1 MWALR
6 AAVRRGLR
14 LSRVGRGLPAPR
26 AAAPSCPARALAA
39 VGRRGPGN
47 LEGPWSG
54 GPGLRADGGRS
65 RAEDDE
71 EEPEDAD
78 EDAEEELLQG
88 EPLLPA
94 GTQRVCLVHPD
105 VKWGPGKPQMTRA
118 EWQVAEATALVHTLD
133 GWSVVQT
140 MVVSTKSPDR
150 KLVFGKGN
158 FQHLTEKIRGS
169 PDITCVFLN
178 VERMAAPTK
187 KELEAAW
194 GVEVFDRFTV
204 VLHIFRCN
212 ARTKEAR
219 LQVALAEIPL
229 HSSRRG
235 PLGLGHTSNLKRDV
249 AHLHR
254 GAGSRYIMGS
264 GESFMQVQQRLLREK
279 EAKIRKALDRLRKKR
294 QLLRQQRTRR
304 EFPVVSVVG
313 YTNCGE
319 HPREDAPREGAPVSA
334 WGAPAA
340 VRTCPG
346 EGRPVVSLEGFTG
359 AVVRT
364 PSTPSSYP
372 EHYRPVYTTGFP
384 PSTPSSCLHSHHCP
398 IYTTTVYTVHL
409 STPQA
414 SLRLHRPAVY
424 TITTTP
430 SIPPPIYT
438 VHPVYTTASPSSTP
452 SSCLHHHHYLI
463 YTTTHLHSPPVY
475 TTAFPSSTPSSCLH
489 HHHCPVYT
497 TTHLHSLPVYTTAS
511 PSSTPSHYPEHYHP
525 VYTTGF
531 PPSTP
536 SFCLHHHHCLI
547 YTTTCLHSPPVYTT
561 AFPSS
566 PPSSCL
572 HSHHCPVYTILLS
585 TPSPP
590 RLHHPPVYTI
600 TPAPSIPPP
609 RLHSPPVYT
618 TASPSVYTVLPATAA
633 PPPLYHPT
641 IYAIARSTQ
650 TTPLPSTPSHTHRL
664 HHQLPCVHTAALLRR
679 PESGD
684 GGFVPRVVSGP
695 GVPEGLG
702 GRVARGAATQE
713 GAVVSIRRARV
724 PRRELGREGLCSSL
738 TSTPS

>member
-47 LEGPWSG
+47 LEGPWGG

-78 EDAEEELLQG
+78 ENAEEELLQG

-229 HSSRRG
+229 HR
-235 PLGLGHTSNLKRDV
+235 SNLKRDV

-313 YTNCGE
+313 YTNCGKTTLIKALTGDAAIRPRDQLFATLDVTAHAGALPSRMTVLYVDTIGFLSQLPHGLIE
-319 HPREDAPREGAPVSA
+319 SFSATLEDVAHSDLIVHVRDVSHPEVELQKRSVLSTLHSLQLPAPLLDSMVEVHNKVDLVPGYSPTEPNAVPVSA
-334 WGAPAA
+334 MLGHGLQELKAELDAA
-340 VRTCPG
+340 VLKAT
-346 EGRPVVSLEGFTG
+346 GRQILTLRVRLAG
-359 AVVRT
+359 AQLSWLYKEATVQDVDVI
-364 PSTPSSYP
+364 P
-372 EHYRPVYTTGFP
+372 E
-384 PSTPSSCLHSHHCP
+384 
-398 IYTTTVYTVHL
+398 
-409 STPQA
+409 
-414 SLRLHRPAVY
+414 
-424 TITTTP
+424 
-430 SIPPPIYT
+430 
-438 VHPVYTTASPSSTP
+438 
-452 SSCLHHHHYLI
+452 
-463 YTTTHLHSPPVY
+463 
-475 TTAFPSSTPSSCLH
+475 
-489 HHHCPVYT
+489 
-497 TTHLHSLPVYTTAS
+497 
-511 PSSTPSHYPEHYHP
+511 
-525 VYTTGF
+525 
-531 PPSTP
+531 
-536 SFCLHHHHCLI
+536 
-547 YTTTCLHSPPVYTT
+547 
-561 AFPSS
+561 
-566 PPSSCL
+566 
-572 HSHHCPVYTILLS
+572 
-585 TPSPP
+585 
-590 RLHHPPVYTI
+590 
-600 TPAPSIPPP
+600 
-609 RLHSPPVYT
+609 
-618 TASPSVYTVLPATAA
+618 
-633 PPPLYHPT
+633 
-641 IYAIARSTQ
+641 
-650 TTPLPSTPSHTHRL
+650 
-664 HHQLPCVHTAALLRR
+664 
-679 PESGD
+679 D
-684 GGFVPRVVSGP
+684 
-695 GVPEGLG
+695 
-702 GRVARGAATQE
+702 GAADVTVIISDSAY
-713 GAVVSIRRARV
+713 GKFRKLF
-724 PRRELGREGLCSSL
+724 PG
-738 TSTPS
+738 

>member
-1 MWALR
+1 MSPPRPHANHQHVTRIGLWAAPPHRSAARRAMWALR

-47 LEGPWSG
+47 SEGPWGG

-71 EEPEDAD
+71 EEAEDAD
-78 EDAEEELLQG
+78 ENAEEELLQG

-140 MVVSTKSPDR
+140 MVVSTKSPDS

-212 ARTKEAR
+212 ARTREAR

-229 HSSRRG
+229 HR
-235 PLGLGHTSNLKRDV
+235 SNLKRDV

-294 QLLRQQRTRR
+294 HLLRQQRTRR

-313 YTNCGE
+313 YTNCGKTTLIKALTGDAAIRPRDQLFATLDVTAHAGALPSRMTVLYVDTIGFLSQLPHGLIE
-319 HPREDAPREGAPVSA
+319 SFSATLEDVAHSDLIVHVRDVSHPEAELQKRSVLSTLHSLQLPAPLLDSMVEVHNKVDLVPGYSPTEPNAVPVSA
-334 WGAPAA
+334 LLGHGLQELKAELDAA
-340 VRTCPG
+340 VLKAT
-346 EGRPVVSLEGFTG
+346 GRQILTLRVRLAG
-359 AVVRT
+359 AQLSWLYKEATVQDVDVI
-364 PSTPSSYP
+364 P
-372 EHYRPVYTTGFP
+372 E
-384 PSTPSSCLHSHHCP
+384 
-398 IYTTTVYTVHL
+398 
-409 STPQA
+409 
-414 SLRLHRPAVY
+414 
-424 TITTTP
+424 
-430 SIPPPIYT
+430 
-438 VHPVYTTASPSSTP
+438 
-452 SSCLHHHHYLI
+452 
-463 YTTTHLHSPPVY
+463 
-475 TTAFPSSTPSSCLH
+475 
-489 HHHCPVYT
+489 
-497 TTHLHSLPVYTTAS
+497 
-511 PSSTPSHYPEHYHP
+511 
-525 VYTTGF
+525 
-531 PPSTP
+531 
-536 SFCLHHHHCLI
+536 
-547 YTTTCLHSPPVYTT
+547 
-561 AFPSS
+561 
-566 PPSSCL
+566 
-572 HSHHCPVYTILLS
+572 
-585 TPSPP
+585 
-590 RLHHPPVYTI
+590 
-600 TPAPSIPPP
+600 
-609 RLHSPPVYT
+609 
-618 TASPSVYTVLPATAA
+618 
-633 PPPLYHPT
+633 
-641 IYAIARSTQ
+641 
-650 TTPLPSTPSHTHRL
+650 
-664 HHQLPCVHTAALLRR
+664 
-679 PESGD
+679 D
-684 GGFVPRVVSGP
+684 
-695 GVPEGLG
+695 
-702 GRVARGAATQE
+702 GAADVTVIISDSAY
-713 GAVVSIRRARV
+713 GKFRKLF
-724 PRRELGREGLCSSL
+724 PG
-738 TSTPS
+738 